1 MIHRMWS
8 TVCTV
13 ATKLVFLSC
22 MFSGCACGF
31 LEGGFFFKSAS
42 GGADAAVVAPVNT
55 PTQLQCLWAL

>member
-1 MIHRMWS
+1 MIHRMRC

-55 PTQLQCLWAL
+55 PT